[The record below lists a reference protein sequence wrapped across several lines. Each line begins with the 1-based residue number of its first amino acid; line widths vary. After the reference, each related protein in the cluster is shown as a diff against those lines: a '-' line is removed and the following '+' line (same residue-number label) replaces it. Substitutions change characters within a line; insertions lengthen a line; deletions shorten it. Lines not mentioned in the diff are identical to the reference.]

1 MERKNKSNRDEYSK
15 KYKNN
20 SNSSTKSSKSN
31 YRKRDDDDKANVKRR
46 FSDDKS
52 DNNKGKKFYKK
63 REGDDNYND
72 RKPFTK
78 RNDYDAEK
86 KPYEKSKDK
95 PSYFE
100 SRKSYKGRDDRKK
113 LYGNKEKS
121 YSKHDNRKSFEKKS
135 EDRKPVAKKINLD
148 DKSIR
153 LNRFIASAG
162 ICSRREADNYIK
174 SGVIKV
180 NGEVITDFGTKVQP
194 NDKVTFNDQIIKS
207 QNLKYVLLNK
217 PKDFITTLDDP
228 HAKKK
233 ITDLVKNC
241 CRERIYPV
249 GRLDRYTTG
258 VLLLTNDGELTKKL
272 THPKYNRKKIYEVT
286 LDKRVTKADMLKILS
301 GIELEDGMVN
311 ADELAYVD
319 AENKKVVGIELHSG
333 KNRIVR
339 RIFESL
345 GYKVNKLDRVYFAGL
360 TKKGLARGK
369 WRFLTE
375 KEVIFLKMGGN
386 L

>member
-100 SRKSYKGRDDRKK
+100 SRKLYKGRDDRKK

>member
-286 LDKRVTKADMLKILS
+286 LDKRVTKADMLKIIS

>member
-369 WRFLTE
+369 WKFLTE
-375 KEVIFLKMGGN
+375 KEVAFLKMGGN